1 MWWIISLQMNS
12 PPLGSELSVRILR
25 LFQQQH
31 TGMVYGCQLFGITD
45 VDTDIHRTT
54 SQTDGQTQTP
64 EAARL
69 LSQLRRLVLL
79 KLRSH
84 YNISHQRWISWP
96 VSVNQCDKC
105 KYVYY
110 TTALLSFFWL
120 PAAQSGWLTPTG
132 GTPGDSLDWRASR
145 QKNKLTCTC
154 LLKVSQCVCGCV
166 VVFVCVTSG
175 AAFLFC
181 SPTPRFS
188 RLRLASKHSGH
199 NRLVLLSKVFEHF
212 AQMACR
218 RTELLTVNWPK
229 EIFHLF
235 PTPTSLCIPSFLHP
249 INRCQ
254 DFSRSI
260 CAHRSTGLAVVF
272 ALGEIEALVAAFTRL
287 LLFVLFPGTLLEK

>member
-1 MWWIISLQMNS
+1 MDRCQSSSCPTSNPLHGLQLPHVVNHLSADELPPPPSLGILS
-12 PPLGSELSVRILR
+12 LRERSELSVRILR

-120 PAAQSGWLTPTG
+120 PAAQSGW
-132 GTPGDSLDWRASR
+132 
-145 QKNKLTCTC
+145 
-154 LLKVSQCVCGCV
+154 
-166 VVFVCVTSG
+166 
-175 AAFLFC
+175 
-181 SPTPRFS
+181 
-188 RLRLASKHSGH
+188 
-199 NRLVLLSKVFEHF
+199 
-212 AQMACR
+212 
-218 RTELLTVNWPK
+218 
-229 EIFHLF
+229 
-235 PTPTSLCIPSFLHP
+235 
-249 INRCQ
+249 
-254 DFSRSI
+254 
-260 CAHRSTGLAVVF
+260 
-272 ALGEIEALVAAFTRL
+272 
-287 LLFVLFPGTLLEK
+287 